1 MSNESIKK
9 AIAEVEAA
17 WPEKKIGTA
26 IYNASVR
33 NRNPFLVQKQKQV
46 EDAIQASM

>member
-1 MSNESIKK
+1 MSNESIKR
-9 AIAEVEAA
+9 AIADVEAA

-33 NRNPFLVQKQKQV
+33 NRNPFLELKHKQLDEAV
-46 EDAIQASM
+46 QASM